1 MENLNG
7 SDLLGQKINVDWA
20 FVKGPREHKSEKG

>member
-1 MENLNG
+1 MDNLNG

-20 FVKGPREHKSEKG
+20 FVKGPREHKEKG